1 MSLERE
7 IYAALTAALILKKEP
22 KQSKIAA
29 IEAFSQQALERI
41 NAGLSVAEN
50 KTTDDE
56 IIDNENKTVEKKGT
70 ASSEIKI
77 RVDQVAEDLVLMAQG
92 KPENIIQTPS
102 MFSQRPSTVNFSIQR
117 ESSSQSMSLGTV
129 SISFEDREEGEK
141 KIHLEF
147 SNSELRGILE
157 AKFVG
162 KVQRER
168 AVAEQALCDKLKAN
182 NLLEGVKKKER
193 EKAALTSHDMLV
205 LAIGQALEFFAKNRS
220 SFRGPAYY
228 TEAFQAMSK
237 LLDSQTME
245 NCNELLDIASK
256 VQGHRDW
263 ALTLTG
269 IVIIAM
275 GCIIGLEPWV
285 IALVLGGIGG
295 LGIGGSLAIT
305 AVGLLCLGGIGT
317 FIFCVGRVRDHS
329 AELYKVEAAA
339 EKLLPTSE
347 QGFFGRLFAVGVTK
361 DNSSV
366 ENQNGNDNSILI
378 PKKS

>member
-77 RVDQVAEDLVLMAQG
+77 RVDQVGTEKIAEDLVLTAQG

-102 MFSQRPSTVNFSIQR
+102 VFSQRPSTVNFYIQG
-117 ESSSQSMSLGTV
+117 ESSSQQMSLGTV
-129 SISFEDREEGEK
+129 SISFNDIEEGEK

-168 AVAEQALCDKLKAN
+168 AAAEQALCDKLKAN

-220 SFRGPAYY
+220 SFTTPVYY

-237 LLDSQTME
+237 LLDNQTME

-256 VQGHRDW
+256 VQGHRNW
-263 ALTLTG
+263 TLTLIG
-269 IVIIAM
+269 ILLIAA
-275 GCIIGLEPWV
+275 GCVIGLEPWV

-295 LGIGGSLAIT
+295 LGIVGSLAIT
-305 AVGLLCLGGIGT
+305 GFGLLFLGGMGT
-317 FIFCVGRVRDHS
+317 FLFCMGRVRDHS

-339 EKLLPTSE
+339 LL
-347 QGFFGRLFAVGVTK
+347 LC
-361 DNSSV
+361 
-366 ENQNGNDNSILI
+366 
-378 PKKS
+378 